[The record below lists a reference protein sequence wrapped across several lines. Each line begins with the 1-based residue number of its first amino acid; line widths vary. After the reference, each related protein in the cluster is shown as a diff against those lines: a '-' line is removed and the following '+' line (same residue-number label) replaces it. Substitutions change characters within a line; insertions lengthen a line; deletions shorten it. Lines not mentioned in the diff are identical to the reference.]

1 MGNGQQNWLKVRL
14 MQHYFTFFYILSFSS
29 LVVYY
34 GGVVRWCW
42 VKHPVSGRGVQLI
55 WIIVG
60 LGPTAL
66 AVGAGRG
73 CLDISSLVQHSTIPD
88 DPILTDILS
97 QRAVKPKTTNQPSC
111 CLWGDQLGRWGW
123 LTFSAVASF

>member
-1 MGNGQQNWLKVRL
+1 M
-14 MQHYFTFFYILSFSS
+14 
-29 LVVYY
+29 
-34 GGVVRWCW
+34 GVVHWCC
-42 VKHPVSGRGVQLI
+42 VKLPVSGRGVQLI
-55 WIIVG
+55 WTIVG

-66 AVGAGRG
+66 AVGAGSG
-73 CLDISSLVQHSTIPD
+73 CLDISSLVYHSTLPD

-97 QRAVKPKTTNQPSC
+97 ERAVKPKTTNQPS